1 MPVRRL
7 NHAVLFVRDVE
18 RSVTFYREVLGFAP
32 IDGMDGLRGAAFLRA
47 PASTNDH
54 DLGLFEIGA
63 QAGPSGAGQSTVG
76 LYHLAWEVET
86 LADLVDVSQ
95 RLAGAQRPRRRDR
108 PRHHQGALRPR
119 PRRHRARGELAGAG
133 RPADAGDPRRSAT
146 SSSRWTCRPRSSASA
161 PTPSAASASRCPR

>member
-18 RSVTFYREVLGFAP
+18 RSVSFYREVLGFAP

-86 LADLVDVSQ
+86 LADLVEVSQ
-95 RLAGAQRPRRRDR
+95 RLQERNALVGLLRRFADLDFIPIHFDFVDAQGTPLFSVERKMSFGDR
-108 PRHHQGALRPR
+108 YRVTVQDQRVDFRVAAAVAVAL
-119 PRRHRARGELAGAG
+119 
-133 RPADAGDPRRSAT
+133 DALM
-146 SSSRWTCRPRSSASA
+146 SR
-161 PTPSAASASRCPR
+161 